1 MSRFDVSR
9 DGRMYDVVVRDTAQQ
24 LHERFPETDPRVTEA
39 NLVVARAWGS
49 LQRLV
54 EGIWAEHNLTGHQL
68 STLRLLLL
76 AKGNR
81 MTVKDITASLSI
93 GSTNVTKLVNRL
105 ERAELVQRASDSDDR
120 RVTWVELTDAG
131 RLAYET
137 VFPLMQRRYREVFAV
152 LDGDEMELLVHLLS
166 KLRMQALTRN
176 SRAGAKHA
184 APAESSAADAE
195 KPSRRRQRAQA
206 AV

>member
-105 ERAELVQRASDSDDR
+105 ERAERSEEHTS
-120 RVTWVELTDAG
+120 EL
-131 RLAYET
+131 
-137 VFPLMQRRYREVFAV
+137 QS
-152 LDGDEMELLVHLLS
+152 H
-166 KLRMQALTRN
+166 
-176 SRAGAKHA
+176 
-184 APAESSAADAE
+184 
-195 KPSRRRQRAQA
+195 
-206 AV
+206 